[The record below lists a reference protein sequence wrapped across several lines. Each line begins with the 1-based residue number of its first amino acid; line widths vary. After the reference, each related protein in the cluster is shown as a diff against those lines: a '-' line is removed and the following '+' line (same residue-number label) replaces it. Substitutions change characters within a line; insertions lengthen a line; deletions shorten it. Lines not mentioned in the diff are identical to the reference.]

1 LSCFISIFDFSQQ
14 KKIEL
19 KETLLNELQEKKKV
33 IETERVSM
41 ELTGG
46 QYIHFDVNYYY
57 LGKLCSKGVII
68 HWLSETK

>member
-1 LSCFISIFDFSQQ
+1 MFPSPGQGIFIVLLLYQTVFIFKFQQQ

-33 IETERVSM
+33 IESERVSM

-46 QYIHFDVNYYY
+46 GRVLFCLLD
-57 LGKLCSKGVII
+57 KK
-68 HWLSETK
+68 